1 MRIGLVGAGPWARE
15 THAPALAA
23 HPGVDFVGGWARD
36 PAAAAEVFPRAFDST
51 TALFDAVDAVAF
63 AVPPNVQ
70 APLAAQA
77 ARAGK
82 HLILD
87 KPIALDV
94 DGAVALTEAVEAAR
108 VRSIVAFTRRFAPET
123 REFLARAAELGPIAA
138 EAQWLSGAALSGKF
152 AASTWRQEEGALFD
166 VGPHVLDLLDAV
178 AGPIA
183 GVAAARYDAGSD
195 TWTAQLAHAGGAA
208 STVSLSLRTPRPTD
222 GHAGVRALR
231 PGPCRPGEPRHPVDR
246 VLPRDARR
254 VPHRDRHGR
263 RSSSG
268 RAPRTRTA
276 ARHRADPGRRR
287 PGGAVTGD
295 FGAAPDSTPTEV
307 DIARAF
313 IDRSI
318 DGFFVHDEDG
328 RLVEVNEA
336 ACTST
341 GYTRAELLRMNALDI
356 AQVTVDEAR
365 RNWDIALA
373 GQSFMVPAMHRRKD
387 GSTFPVE
394 AHLFVH
400 EIGGRKYIA
409 GLTRDISERVA
420 SVRAMSDAQL
430 RLEERVAESA
440 HHSERVAGLLQAVID
455 AAPDLIYIKD
465 RQGRYQYINHGVS
478 ELAGIPPTLAIG
490 SDDTVVF
497 PAIAETLMATDREI
511 METGIGNEVEEY
523 PEVDGELRTYLSN
536 KAPYRNSAG
545 EIVGLIGIS
554 RDITTARRDQA
565 LLRHAEARWQFAI
578 DGAGDGIWDRDVP
591 SGAVFYSEGWKTM
604 LGYTADDIGSTVADW
619 SDRVHPD
626 DLPRCA
632 EVMEPVMRGETSE
645 FSFEH
650 RMRTKG
656 GEWRWISARGRAME
670 VGPDGLPIRL
680 IGTHSDV
687 TDRRRAESEIRE
699 LNRRLRWRA
708 DHDDLTGLLGRV
720 GFIERATQVVE
731 QRRADGDTLAVLWID
746 LDSFKR
752 INDSLGH
759 KLGDQV
765 LQVVARRL
773 QSASLP
779 TDLVAR
785 LGGDEFVVLRPRV
798 DAARRTPDWAERVRA
813 AMAKPVEVDG
823 LQLTVTCSIG
833 LVESG
838 ATDDGITQL
847 LIDGDLALLQAKRDG
862 RNRIVQHSVGLHGP
876 QQRRVALATHV
887 RSMVERGEV
896 IVRYQPVVDLATGAM
911 VGAEAL
917 SRMSGPD
924 GDELAP
930 SAFLPHL
937 EALGM
942 LPDLARIV
950 LDRACADFAAA
961 PELGWVS
968 VNLAS
973 EDLAD
978 PQLPYV
984 VESALGRSGLDPAR
998 LILEINERVVPER
1011 HVLAATHRLIELG
1024 VRIALDDFGTGWSSL
1039 AQLRDL
1045 NLALVKI
1052 DRSVVTASTG
1062 HDDPQLEAMLDA
1074 AVAMARALDLGVIAE
1089 GIECPAESAALA
1101 AAGAHYAQ
1109 GFLWSHPVDIDA
1121 LPGWASAGGAGA

>member
-1 MRIGLVGAGPWARE
+1 MSDTP
-15 THAPALAA
+15 
-23 HPGVDFVGGWARD
+23 
-36 PAAAAEVFPRAFDST
+36 FP
-51 TALFDAVDAVAF
+51 
-63 AVPPNVQ
+63 
-70 APLAAQA
+70 QA
-77 ARAGK
+77 AG
-82 HLILD
+82 
-87 KPIALDV
+87 
-94 DGAVALTEAVEAAR
+94 
-108 VRSIVAFTRRFAPET
+108 
-123 REFLARAAELGPIAA
+123 
-138 EAQWLSGAALSGKF
+138 SGVPS
-152 AASTWRQEEGALFD
+152 S
-166 VGPHVLDLLDAV
+166 DL
-178 AGPIA
+178 
-183 GVAAARYDAGSD
+183 
-195 TWTAQLAHAGGAA
+195 
-208 STVSLSLRTPRPTD
+208 
-222 GHAGVRALR
+222 
-231 PGPCRPGEPRHPVDR
+231 
-246 VLPRDARR
+246 
-254 VPHRDRHGR
+254 
-263 RSSSG
+263 
-268 RAPRTRTA
+268 
-276 ARHRADPGRRR
+276 
-287 PGGAVTGD
+287 
-295 FGAAPDSTPTEV
+295 
-307 DIARAF
+307 ARAF
-313 IDRSI
+313 IERSL

-328 RLVEVNEA
+328 RLVAVNDA

-356 AQVTVDEAR
+356 VQVTVSEAR
-365 RNWDIALA
+365 HNWELALA
-373 GQSFMVPAMHRRKD
+373 GTMQVIPAMHRRKD
-387 GSTFPVE
+387 GSTFPIE
-394 AHLFVH
+394 AHLFFH
-400 EIGGRKYIA
+400 EIDGRRYIA

-420 SVRAMSDAQL
+420 SVRAMSDAQR
-430 RLEERVAESA
+430 RLEERAVESA

-455 AAPDLIYIKD
+455 AAPDLVYIKD
-465 RQGRYQYINHGVS
+465 RQGRYQYINSAVA
-478 ELAGIPPTLAIG
+478 ELAGISPVLAIG
-490 SDDTVVF
+490 SDDHVVF
-497 PAIAETLMATDREI
+497 PAIAETLMATDEEI
-511 METGIGNEVEEY
+511 MRSGIGHEVEEY

-536 KAPYRNSAG
+536 KAPYWDADG
-545 EIVGLIGIS
+545 KVVGLIGIS
-554 RDITTARRDQA
+554 RDITAARRDQA

-578 DGAGDGIWDRDVP
+578 DGAGDGIWDWNVR
-591 SGAVFYSEGWKTM
+591 SGTVFYSQQWKAM
-604 LGYTADDIGSTVADW
+604 LGYSAEDVGETVADW
-619 SDRVHPD
+619 AELVHPD
-626 DLPRCA
+626 DYQRSWAL
-632 EVMEPVMRGETSE
+632 VQGVVRGETAE
-645 FSFEH
+645 FSVEH
-650 RMRTKG
+650 RMRTKDG
-656 GEWRWISARGRAME
+656 SWRWIHDRGRAME
-670 VGPDGLPIRL
+670 TGPDGLPTRL
-680 IGTHSDV
+680 IGTHTDV
-687 TDRRRAESEIRE
+687 TERRRAESEIRE

-708 DHDDLTGLLGRV
+708 DHDDLTGLLGRA
-720 GFIERATQVVE
+720 GFIERATEVVE
-731 QRRADGDTLAVLWID
+731 QRRADGGALAVLWID

-838 ATDDGITQL
+838 AADDGITQL

-862 RNRIVQHSVGLHGP
+862 RNRIVQHSVGLHAP
-876 QQRRVALATHV
+876 QQERVALATHI
-887 RSMVERGEV
+887 RSLIGRGDV

-917 SRMSGPD
+917 ARMPGPD

-930 SAFLPHL
+930 AGFLPHL

-950 LDRACADFAAA
+950 LDRACADFAVA

-978 PQLPYV
+978 PQLPHV
-984 VESALGRSGLDPAR
+984 IETALTRSGLDPAR

-1024 VRIALDDFGTGWSSL
+1024 IRIALDDFGTGWSSL

-1074 AVAMARALDLGVIAE
+1074 AVAMARALDLDVIAE
-1089 GIECPAESAALA
+1089 GIECPAESTALA
-1101 AAGAHYAQ
+1101 AAGAHFAQ
-1109 GFLWSHPVDIDA
+1109 GFLWSRAVDLDHLRQWAVRGGEDA
-1121 LPGWASAGGAGA
+1121 

>member
-1 MRIGLVGAGPWARE
+1 MSDEVG
-15 THAPALAA
+15 
-23 HPGVDFVGGWARD
+23 D
-36 PAAAAEVFPRAFDST
+36 
-51 TALFDAVDAVAF
+51 
-63 AVPPNVQ
+63 
-70 APLAAQA
+70 
-77 ARAGK
+77 
-82 HLILD
+82 
-87 KPIALDV
+87 ALD
-94 DGAVALTEAVEAAR
+94 
-108 VRSIVAFTRRFAPET
+108 
-123 REFLARAAELGPIAA
+123 
-138 EAQWLSGAALSGKF
+138 
-152 AASTWRQEEGALFD
+152 
-166 VGPHVLDLLDAV
+166 
-178 AGPIA
+178 
-183 GVAAARYDAGSD
+183 GS
-195 TWTAQLAHAGGAA
+195 
-208 STVSLSLRTPRPTD
+208 
-222 GHAGVRALR
+222 
-231 PGPCRPGEPRHPVDR
+231 
-246 VLPRDARR
+246 
-254 VPHRDRHGR
+254 
-263 RSSSG
+263 
-268 RAPRTRTA
+268 
-276 ARHRADPGRRR
+276 
-287 PGGAVTGD
+287 
-295 FGAAPDSTPTEV
+295 PDEV

-313 IDRSI
+313 IDHSI
-318 DGFFVHDEDG
+318 DGFFVHDEGG

-365 RNWDIALA
+365 RSWGIALA
-373 GQSFMVPAMHRRKD
+373 GQSFVLPAMHRRKD

-394 AHLFVH
+394 AHLFVR
-400 EIGGRKYIA
+400 EVGGRKYIA
-409 GLTRDISERVA
+409 GLARDISERVA
-420 SVRAMSDAQL
+420 SVRAMSDAQR
-430 RLEERVAESA
+430 RLEERVVESA
-440 HHSERVAGLLQAVID
+440 NHSERVAGLLQAVID
-455 AAPDLIYIKD
+455 AAPDLVYIKD
-465 RQGRYQYINHGVS
+465 RQGRYQYINYGVA
-478 ELAGIPPTLAIG
+478 EVAGIPPTPAIG
-490 SDDTVVF
+490 NDDTVVF
-497 PAIAETLMATDREI
+497 PAIAETLMATDRAI

-523 PEVDGELRTYLSN
+523 PEVDGQLRTYLSN

-554 RDITTARRDQA
+554 RDITAARRDQA

-578 DGAGDGIWDRDVP
+578 DGAGDGIWDWDVP
-591 SGAVFYSEGWKTM
+591 SGTVFYSQQWKAT
-604 LGYTADDIGSTVADW
+604 LGYSAEDVGTTVEDW
-619 SDRVHPD
+619 SSRVHPD
-626 DLPRCA
+626 DYEQSWLIVQ
-632 EVMEPVMRGETSE
+632 EVLHGRAAE
-645 FSFEH
+645 FSLEH
-650 RMRTKG
+650 RMRTKDG
-656 GEWRWISARGRAME
+656 GWLWIHDRGRAME
-670 VGPDGLPIRL
+670 TGPDGLPIRL
-680 IGTHSDV
+680 IGTHTDI

-720 GFIERATQVVE
+720 GFIERAAQVVE
-731 QRRADGDTLAVLWID
+731 QRRADGGTLAVLWID

-862 RNRIVQHSVGLHGP
+862 RNRIVQHSVGLQVP
-876 QQRRVALATHV
+876 QQERVALATHV
-887 RSMVERGEV
+887 RSMIDRGEV

-917 SRMSGPD
+917 SRVPGPD

-930 SAFLPHL
+930 SGFLPHL

-942 LPDLARIV
+942 LPHLARIV

-968 VNLAS
+968 VNLTS

-978 PQLPYV
+978 PQLPYA
-984 VESALGRSGLDPAR
+984 VESALNRSGLDPAR

-1024 VRIALDDFGTGWSSL
+1024 IRIALDDFGTGWSSL

-1074 AVAMARALDLGVIAE
+1074 AVAMARALDLDVIAE
-1089 GIECPAESAALA
+1089 GVECPAESTALA
-1101 AAGAHYAQ
+1101 AAGAHFAQ
-1109 GFLWSHPVDIDA
+1109 GFLWSRALDVDH
-1121 LPGWASAGGAGA
+1121 LQQWATPQGDGA

>member
-1 MRIGLVGAGPWARE
+1 MNDEQGD
-15 THAPALAA
+15 APN
-23 HPGVDFVGGWARD
+23 
-36 PAAAAEVFPRAFDST
+36 S
-51 TALFDAVDAVAF
+51 
-63 AVPPNVQ
+63 
-70 APLAAQA
+70 AP
-77 ARAGK
+77 
-82 HLILD
+82 
-87 KPIALDV
+87 
-94 DGAVALTEAVEAAR
+94 
-108 VRSIVAFTRRFAPET
+108 S
-123 REFLARAAELGPIAA
+123 
-138 EAQWLSGAALSGKF
+138 
-152 AASTWRQEEGALFD
+152 
-166 VGPHVLDLLDAV
+166 
-178 AGPIA
+178 
-183 GVAAARYDAGSD
+183 
-195 TWTAQLAHAGGAA
+195 
-208 STVSLSLRTPRPTD
+208 
-222 GHAGVRALR
+222 
-231 PGPCRPGEPRHPVDR
+231 
-246 VLPRDARR
+246 
-254 VPHRDRHGR
+254 
-263 RSSSG
+263 
-268 RAPRTRTA
+268 
-276 ARHRADPGRRR
+276 
-287 PGGAVTGD
+287 
-295 FGAAPDSTPTEV
+295 EV

-313 IDRSI
+313 IDRSL

-328 RLVEVNEA
+328 RLVEVNDA
-336 ACTST
+336 ACSST

-356 AQVTVDEAR
+356 TQVTVDEAR
-365 RNWDIALA
+365 RNWDIALS
-373 GQSFMVPAMHRRKD
+373 GQSFVVPAMHRRKD

-400 EIGGRKYIA
+400 AIGGRRYIA

-420 SVRAMSDAQL
+420 SIRAMSDAQR
-430 RLEERVAESA
+430 RLQERVVESA
-440 HHSERVAGLLQAVID
+440 SHSERVASLLQAVID

-465 RQGRYQYINHGVS
+465 RQGRYQYINYGVA
-478 ELAGIPPTLAIG
+478 ELAGIPPALAIG

-511 METGIGNEVEEY
+511 METGIGHEVEEY

-554 RDITTARRDQA
+554 RDITAARRDQA

-578 DGAGDGIWDRDVP
+578 DGAGDGIWDWDVP
-591 SGAVFYSEGWKTM
+591 SGRVFYSHQWKAM
-604 LGYTADDIGSTVADW
+604 LGYSAEDVGTAVEDW
-619 SDRVHPD
+619 SARVHPD
-626 DLPRCA
+626 DYERSWLIIQG
-632 EVMEPVMRGETSE
+632 VLRGHATE

-650 RMRTKG
+650 RMRTKDG
-656 GEWRWISARGRAME
+656 GWLWIHDRGRAME
-670 VGPDGLPIRL
+670 IGPDGLPTRL
-680 IGTHSDV
+680 IGTH
-687 TDRRRAESEIRE
+687 TDITERRRAESEIRE

-708 DHDDLTGLLGRV
+708 DHDDLTGLLGRA
-720 GFIERATQVVE
+720 GFIERATEVVE
-731 QRRADGDTLAVLWID
+731 QRRADGGALAVLWID

-813 AMAKPVEVDG
+813 AMARPVEVDG

-838 ATDDGITQL
+838 AEADGITQL

-876 QQRRVALATHV
+876 QQERVELATHI
-887 RSMVERGEV
+887 RSMIGRGEV
-896 IVRYQPVVDLATGAM
+896 TVRYQPVVDLATGAM

-917 SRMSGPD
+917 ARMPGPD
-924 GDELAP
+924 GDELPPAG
-930 SAFLPHL
+930 FLPHL

-950 LDRACADFAAA
+950 LDRACSDFAAA

-978 PQLPYV
+978 PQLPHV
-984 VESALGRSGLDPAR
+984 IETALARSGLDPAR

-1024 VRIALDDFGTGWSSL
+1024 IRIALDDFGTGWSSL

-1074 AVAMARALDLGVIAE
+1074 AVAMARALGLDVIAE
-1089 GIECPAESAALA
+1089 GIECPAESTALA
-1101 AAGAHYAQ
+1101 AAGAHFAQ
-1109 GFLWSHPVDIDA
+1109 GFLWSRAVDLDHLRRWAARCREDA
-1121 LPGWASAGGAGA
+1121 